1 VKTYKSLRFL
11 LLFVLCS
18 TSFLSFGQNDP
29 NDPNDL
35 FLDKNSL
42 ELKSKKRLIPRGAH
56 ILTLALSNNTYPLII
71 NDPSLLLASEISRK
85 ITDPFVQY
93 ADALYINYQFTL
105 PHHFFVES
113 GFKYLKHWTYFRTNE
128 WVAKHYYNISGFSTL
143 SFSLGTGYRIV
154 GDNNLRFFDL
164 HTGFTLGI
172 ADNPI
177 GNGDAFSNAIEYI
190 DNNGQAG
197 VLSYAWQY
205 QIISKY
211 SLGFYLGVSKDI
223 RLTKNLYATAR
234 YHYQFGKNSQLT
246 EHQISYDVPTLNLY
260 NTVRGG
266 NSAKGQ
272 MIAIGLRWLFD
283 K

>member
-1 VKTYKSLRFL
+1 MKTNKLLCFFL
-11 LLFVLCS
+11 LFELCS
-18 TSFLSFGQNDP
+18 TSFLTYGQDA
-29 NDPNDL
+29 PNDL
-35 FLDKNSL
+35 LLDTNSL
-42 ELKSKKRLIPRGAH
+42 ELKSRKRLITKGTH

-71 NDPSLLLASEISRK
+71 NEPSLLLAPEISRK

-93 ADALYINYQFTL
+93 ADALYINYQFSL
-105 PHHFFVES
+105 PHHFFIES

-128 WVAKHYYNISGFSTL
+128 WVANHYYNISGFSTL

-154 GDNNLRFFDL
+154 GNHNLRFLDL

-177 GNGDAFSNAIEYI
+177 GNGDAFSNSIEYI
-190 DNNGQAG
+190 DNNGQTG
-197 VLSYAWQY
+197 ILSYAWQY
-205 QIISKY
+205 QIKSRY
-211 SLGFYLGVSKDI
+211 NLGFYLGVSKDI
-223 RLTKNLYATAR
+223 RITKNLYATAR

-246 EHQISYDVPTLNLY
+246 EHQISYNVPTLNLY

-272 MIAIGLRWLFD
+272 MVAIGLRWLFD